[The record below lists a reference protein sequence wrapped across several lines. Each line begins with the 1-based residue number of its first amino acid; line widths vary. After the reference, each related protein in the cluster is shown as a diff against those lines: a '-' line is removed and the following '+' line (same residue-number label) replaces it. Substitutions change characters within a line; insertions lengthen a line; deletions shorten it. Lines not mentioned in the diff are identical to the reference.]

1 MDPYKLLS
9 VGDKYSKKDLAE
21 RLDQPNLAKVREGI
35 ARCTN
40 SSSTLFFVDLEKLG
54 KEQRFHF
61 NDFFQEDF
69 FHWDSQTTQH
79 IETPTIQQIVK
90 GDLTPHLFVR
100 VVQKIKNVTQPFI
113 YCGRLVFDTYEEG
126 TSKPVHMLF
135 QNIDYDD
142 YTNNDDLIDIYLWK
156 PSKVGKKTQSK
167 INRQGV
173 ISPTRAR
180 KYKKPDETER
190 KGLVTSRV
198 GQGYYRQQII
208 ERWEGRCPVSGVTIT
223 PLLIA
228 SHIVPWS
235 QSNDEEK
242 LDVNNGILLSP
253 NFDALFD
260 RHLIS
265 FENDG
270 SILISDKL
278 TQEDREALGVVESI
292 KISVSEGMISYL
304 ERHRENFEKAL
315 SAT

>member
-1 MDPYKLLS
+1 MDPHKILS

-35 ARCTN
+35 AQCTN

-79 IETPTIQQIVK
+79 IDTPTIQQIVK

-100 VVQKIKNVTQPFI
+100 VVQKIKNFTQPFI

-278 TQEDREALGVVESI
+278 SQRDREALSVNESI
-292 KISVSEGMISYL
+292 RIPVSEGMISYL
-304 ERHRENFEKAL
+304 ERHRENFKKG
-315 SAT
+315 

>member
-1 MDPYKLLS
+1 MDPHKILS

-21 RLDQPNLAKVREGI
+21 LLGQPNLAKVREGI
-35 ARCTN
+35 ARCA
-40 SSSTLFFVDLEKLG
+40 SSSATLFFVDLEKLG

-79 IETPTIQQIVK
+79 IHTPTIQQIVK

-113 YCGRLVFDTYEEG
+113 YCGRLVFDTHEEG

-135 QNIDYDD
+135 HNIDYDD
-142 YTNNDDLIDIYLWK
+142 HTTNDDLIDIYLWK
-156 PSKVGKKTQSK
+156 PSKAGRETQSK

-173 ISPTRAR
+173 ITPNRAR
-180 KYKKPDETER
+180 KYRKPNETER

-198 GQGYYRQQII
+198 GQGYYRQKII
-208 ERWEGRCPVSGVTIT
+208 ERWEGKCPVSGMSII
-223 PLLIA
+223 PILIA

-253 NFDALFD
+253 NVDALFD
-260 RHLIS
+260 KCLIS
-265 FENDG
+265 FKNDG
-270 SILISDKL
+270 SILISGKISI
-278 TQEDREALGVVESI
+278 QDRVALGLNHTI
-292 KISVSEGMISYL
+292 KIPVSERMTPYL
-304 ERHRENFEKAL
+304 ERHRKKFEKI
-315 SAT
+315 

>member
-1 MDPYKLLS
+1 MEPHTILT
-9 VGDKYSKKDLAE
+9 VGEKYSKKNLAE
-21 RLDQPNLAKVREGI
+21 LLNQPNLAKVREGI
-35 ARCTN
+35 ARCEN
-40 SSSTLFFVDLEKLG
+40 SSATLFFVDLEKLG

-79 IETPTIQQIVK
+79 INTPTIQQIVK

-126 TSKPVHMLF
+126 TSKPIHMLF

-156 PSKVGKKTQSK
+156 PSRVGRETQSK

-208 ERWEGRCPVSGVTIT
+208 EQWEGKCPVSGVTIT

-253 NFDALFD
+253 NVDALFD
-260 RHLIS
+260 KHLIS

-270 SILISDKL
+270 SILISDKVS
-278 TQEDREALGVVESI
+278 QQDRLALGVNEDTR
-292 KISVSEGMISYL
+292 ISVPAGMTPYL
-304 ERHRENFEKAL
+304 ARHRLKFGENK
-315 SAT
+315 

>member
-1 MDPYKLLS
+1 MDPHKILS

-79 IETPTIQQIVK
+79 IDTPTIQQIVK

-113 YCGRLVFDTYEEG
+113 YCGRLVFDTHEEG

-135 QNIDYDD
+135 HNIDYDD
-142 YTNNDDLIDIYLWK
+142 HTTNDDLIDIYLWK
-156 PSKVGKKTQSK
+156 PSKAGRETQSK
-167 INRQGV
+167 LNRQGV
-173 ISPTRAR
+173 ISPNRVR
-180 KYKKPDETER
+180 KYRKPNETER

-198 GQGYYRQQII
+198 GQGYYRQKII
-208 ERWEGRCPVSGVTIT
+208 ERWEGKCPVSGLSII
-223 PLLIA
+223 PILIA

-253 NFDALFD
+253 NVDALFD
-260 RHLIS
+260 KHLIS

-270 SILISDKL
+270 LILISDKVSR
-278 TQEDREALGVVESI
+278 EDRDALGVSESMR
-292 KISVSEGMISYL
+292 ISVSEGMIPFL
-304 ERHRENFEKAL
+304 EKHRQKFGEV
-315 SAT
+315 

>member
-1 MDPYKLLS
+1 MDPHTILT
-9 VGDKYSKKDLAE
+9 VGENYSKKNLAE
-21 RLDQPNLAKVREGI
+21 LLNQPNLAKVREGI
-35 ARCTN
+35 ARCEN
-40 SSSTLFFVDLEKLG
+40 SSATLFFVDLEKLG

-79 IETPTIQQIVK
+79 IDTPTIQQIVK

-126 TSKPVHMLF
+126 TSKPIHMLF
-135 QNIDYDD
+135 KNIDYDD

-156 PSKVGKKTQSK
+156 PSRVGRETQSK

-180 KYKKPDETER
+180 KYKKPDVTER

-208 ERWEGRCPVSGVTIT
+208 ERWEGKCPVSGVTIT
-223 PLLIA
+223 SLLIA

-253 NFDALFD
+253 NVDALFD
-260 RHLIS
+260 KHLIS

-270 SILISDKL
+270 SILISDKVPAD
-278 TQEDREALGVVESI
+278 DREALGVSESSRI
-292 KISVSEGMISYL
+292 TVLEGMIPFL
-304 ERHRENFEKAL
+304 ERHRQKFGE
-315 SAT
+315 SS

>member
-1 MDPYKLLS
+1 MDPYKVLS
-9 VGDKYSKKDLAE
+9 IGERYSKKDLAE
-21 RLDQPNLAKVREGI
+21 VLDQPNLAKVREGI
-35 ARCTN
+35 ARCIN
-40 SSSTLFFVDLEKLG
+40 SPSTLFFVDLEKQG

-79 IETPTIQQIVK
+79 IDTPTIQQIVT

-100 VVQKIKNVTQPFI
+100 IVQKVKKVTQPFI
-113 YCGRLVFDTYEEG
+113 YCGRLVFDTHEEG

-142 YTNNDDLIDIYLWK
+142 YTTNDDLIDIYLWK
-156 PSKVGKKTQSK
+156 PSKAGRETQSK

-180 KYKKPDETER
+180 KYKKPSRTER
-190 KGLVTSRV
+190 RGLVTSRV

-208 ERWEGRCPVSGVTIT
+208 DRWEGKCPIT
-223 PLLIA
+223 GISIASLLIA

-270 SILISDKL
+270 SILISTKL
-278 TQEDREALGVVESI
+278 SPKDIEALGVNEAI
-292 KISVSEGMISYL
+292 KISVTEGMVPYL
-304 ERHRENFEKAL
+304 GRHRKNFEKGL
-315 SAT
+315 SVT